1 MTDRE
6 HGRNE
11 DRTDSPLPQ
20 PRNSKRSWFWR
31 VVLLYSLLL
40 RRQRW
45 GMAQL
50 FVLAAL
56 AHHVVVL
63 LLLSGLL

>member
-1 MTDRE
+1 M
-6 HGRNE
+6 NE
-11 DRTDSPLPQ
+11 DNANSPLPR

-31 VVLLYSLLL
+31 VVLPYFLFL

-50 FVLAAL
+50 SVLAAHL
-56 AHHVVVL
+56 GVVL
-63 LLLSGLL
+63 LLLSGLFWFLFV